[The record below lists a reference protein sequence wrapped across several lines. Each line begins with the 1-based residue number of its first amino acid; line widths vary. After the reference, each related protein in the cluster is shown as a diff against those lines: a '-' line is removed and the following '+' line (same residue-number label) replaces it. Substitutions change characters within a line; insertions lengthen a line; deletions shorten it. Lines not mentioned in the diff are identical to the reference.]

1 MNPEIAR
8 IEHLKLIQAVVDRLG
23 RNSFAIK
30 SAAAAVAAGLV
41 ALTTS
46 TSTPVAAIAGI
57 AILPLWIVD
66 ARFLVEERG
75 FRRLYDSV
83 RDGPPHEYGSDG
95 YFNMD
100 VVSTAKCSDG
110 AIKVAASPSLYL
122 FYVPLIALIG
132 VSSLIALV

>member
-1 MNPEIAR
+1 MSPEIAR

-46 TSTPVAAIAGI
+46 TSTPVVALAGI
-57 AILPLWIVD
+57 AILPLWILD

-75 FRRLYDSV
+75 FRRLYDSL
-83 RDGPPHEYGSDG
+83 REGAPPKFGSDG
-95 YFNMD
+95 YFSME
-100 VVSTAKCSDG
+100 VVSTAKGSDG
-110 AIKVAASPSLYL
+110 PIRVAASPSLHL
-122 FYVPLIALIG
+122 FYVPLLALIG
-132 VSSLIALV
+132 VSSLISLV